1 MSEDELEK
9 LPYDPGE
16 RKRISEYPL
25 NQRDEVIRK
34 YLIRGPCQPRGHE
47 FPKTLFTNKLRRFN
61 PSWFDLYGDW
71 LEYSV
76 KKDKAYCLFCYLFR
90 DYTENK
96 GGSDAFVITGFDDWN
111 KTERLQDHVGAVNS
125 FHNSAL
131 KRADYFMRPGQS
143 IVHAFYKQDD
153 AAKNE
158 YRIRLNASIGACRF
172 LLQQGLPFRGHD
184 ESVDSVNKGN
194 FLALLKYTAEQ
205 NELVSKVVLENAPK
219 NNQMVSHKIQTDIVH
234 CFAEEVIE
242 SVIQEVGHDIFCL
255 LVDESADVS
264 DKEQM
269 AVVFRFVD
277 NHGIVKERF
286 IGLVHVK
293 ETSSLSLKCA
303 VDLLFAKY
311 GLSMKKLR
319 GQGYDGA
326 SNMKGEFNGLRSLIM
341 RECSSAYYVHCFAHQ
356 LQLVVVAVA
365 QKHFGVVDFFDK
377 LAILLNVVGA
387 SCKRKDMVREDH
399 LKRIEERT
407 KKGEMK
413 TGKGLNQEVS
423 FQRPGK
429 TRWGSHYK
437 TLLRLVD
444 LFPSIIT
451 VLEYVEKDGS
461 DAIKRRQANGLL
473 NYFHTFEFALQRKD
487 LDILNAMSL
496 VKSTKQQ
503 LNKLRE
509 NGWESLI
516 NKVFSF
522 CKTYKTE
529 LLEFNDRFDE
539 VNTELL
545 GCIASLSPN
554 DSFREFDHLKVMR
567 LSEFYPEDFSHM
579 ERMTLEH
586 QLGLYIDNIRED
598 ERFANLKNLGD
609 LACMMVETKKH
620 LSHPLVYR
628 LLKLVL
634 TLPVAT
640 ATVERCFSAMKIVKT
655 SLRNR
660 ISDQFLNDCVIC
672 FVEKE
677 LFEKVTND
685 AVIKRFQKM
694 ESRRINL

>member
-1 MSEDELEK
+1 MFFFSFAVKFSMEKYFKPKRKFESLAMSEDELEK

-377 LAILLNVVGA
+377 LAVLLNVVGA

-473 NYFHTFEFALQRKD
+473 NYFYTFEYVFYLQLMLLILGITNSLSKALQRKD

-522 CKTYKTE
+522 CKLT
-529 LLEFNDRFDE
+529 R
-539 VNTELL
+539 L
-545 GCIASLSPN
+545 GCWLWMMSLTP
-554 DSFREFDHLKVMR
+554 RVQE
-567 LSEFYPEDFSHM
+567 
-579 ERMTLEH
+579 
-586 QLGLYIDNIRED
+586 
-598 ERFANLKNLGD
+598 
-609 LACMMVETKKH
+609 KKA
-620 LSHPLVYR
+620 L
-628 LLKLVL
+628 
-634 TLPVAT
+634 
-640 ATVERCFSAMKIVKT
+640 
-655 SLRNR
+655 
-660 ISDQFLNDCVIC
+660 
-672 FVEKE
+672 
-677 LFEKVTND
+677 
-685 AVIKRFQKM
+685 
-694 ESRRINL
+694 

>member
-1 MSEDELEK
+1 MSEVELEK

-111 KTERLQDHVGAVNS
+111 KTGRLQDHVGEVNS

-172 LLQQGLPFRGHD
+172 LLQQGLPFR
-184 ESVDSVNKGN
+184 
-194 FLALLKYTAEQ
+194 
-205 NELVSKVVLENAPK
+205 
-219 NNQMVSHKIQTDIVH
+219 
-234 CFAEEVIE
+234 EEVIE

-293 ETSSLSLKCA
+293 ETSSLSLKCD
-303 VDLLFAKY
+303 VDSLFAKY

-413 TGKGLNQEVS
+413 TGKGLNQEVT

-473 NYFHTFEFALQRKD
+473 NYFYTFEFVFYLQLMLLILGITNSLSKALQRKD

-509 NGWESLI
+509 NGWKSLI
-516 NKVFSF
+516 NK
-522 CKTYKTE
+522 
-529 LLEFNDRFDE
+529 EFNDRFDE

-567 LSEFYPEDFSHM
+567 LSEFYPEGFSHM
-579 ERMTLEH
+579 EQMTLEH

>member
-1 MSEDELEK
+1 MEKYFKPKRKFESLAMSEDELEK

-16 RKRISEYPL
+16 RKRISKYPP

-34 YLIRGPCQPRGHE
+34 YLIRGPCQPCGHE

-158 YRIRLNASIGACRF
+158 YMIRLNASIGACRF

-205 NELVSKVVLENAPK
+205 NELMSKVVLENAPK

-303 VDLLFAKY
+303 VDSLFAKH

-356 LQLVVVAVA
+356 LQLVVVVVA

-377 LAILLNVVGA
+377 LAVLLNVVGA
-387 SCKRKDMVREDH
+387 FCKRKDMVREDH

-413 TGKGLNQEVS
+413 TGKGLNQE
-423 FQRPGK
+423 
-429 TRWGSHYK
+429 
-437 TLLRLVD
+437 
-444 LFPSIIT
+444 
-451 VLEYVEKDGS
+451 
-461 DAIKRRQANGLL
+461 
-473 NYFHTFEFALQRKD
+473 ALQRKD

-529 LLEFNDRFDE
+529 LMEFNDRFDE

-545 GCIASLSPN
+545 GCIASLSPS

-620 LSHPLVYR
+620 LSHPLVYWI
-628 LLKLVL
+628 LKLVL

-660 ISDQFLNDCVIC
+660 ISDQFLNDCFIC